1 MRPININKKPMKT
14 PNLLLA
20 ATSFLILSS
29 CEPDDNSDGA
39 PELNENLKQIA
50 FNFRSESYIVVED
63 GTADYMGQFDHK
75 VLLDDIFEAIYAG
88 KIQAFDFMDDPL
100 TIEEV
105 QYKQSHTDTTLLENF
120 ETGELE
126 SVVITE
132 ELNPDDV
139 VKVFMVEDWFLDKE
153 TFKMEKRVV
162 SMTLCT
168 LKLDLEGDSIGVEIL
183 FKIYLD
189 GKGPQ
194 REG

>member
-1 MRPININKKPMKT
+1 
-14 PNLLLA
+14 
-20 ATSFLILSS
+20 
-29 CEPDDNSDGA
+29 
-39 PELNENLKQIA
+39 
-50 FNFRSESYIVVED
+50 
-63 GTADYMGQFDHK
+63 
-75 VLLDDIFEAIYAG
+75 
-88 KIQAFDFMDDPL
+88 
-100 TIEEV
+100 
-105 QYKQSHTDTTLLENF
+105 LLENF

-153 TFKMEKRVV
+153 TFTMEKRVV

>member
-1 MRPININKKPMKT
+1 MKNL
-14 PNLLLA
+14 NLLLA

-29 CEPDDNSDGA
+29 CQPGGTNNGADGA

-50 FNFRSESYIVVED
+50 FNFRSESNIVVED

-153 TFKMEKRVV
+153 SFKMEKKVV

-168 LKLDLEGDSIGVEIL
+168 LKLDLEGDPIGHEIL

-189 GKGPQ
+189 GSGPQ
-194 REG
+194 REGL